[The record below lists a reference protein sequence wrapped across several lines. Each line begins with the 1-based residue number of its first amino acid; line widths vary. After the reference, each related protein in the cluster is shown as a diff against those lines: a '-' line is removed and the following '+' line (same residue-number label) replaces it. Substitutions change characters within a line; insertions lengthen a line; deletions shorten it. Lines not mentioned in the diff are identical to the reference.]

1 MVGLGKSCYVVV
13 GAVKNYTTREKKNMS
28 EVKKILYPSIIAI
41 CVACPVF
48 AVDIDTNGQINGSNA
63 MCRIGALGTDNTD
76 DGTPVK
82 FKARWEPNEY
92 TCVPGY
98 YLDHLTATCLP
109 CIVNNF
115 CDGGT
120 FIFDDTNDVG
130 LYSCS
135 DFSSGQFPYSD
146 ASASSTYLCYRTGAE
161 SCSKINKVNPDGVN
175 TVQYATSG
183 DSVSFRAYYPDDV
196 PFATSID
203 ACEITL
209 LTCKTGYA
217 KNPASNGAM
226 SNYIGQIGNISRA
239 NTKWRARNGSTTG
252 NNSSSTSIGYGNST
266 GMTNGTV
273 EYAWVDG
280 AKIHMRTSCN
290 NTRPEAENDTR
301 PNSTFNTSSTGSIC
315 WCNMDS
321 YTTNSGTTVS
331 TTDTV
336 WVSAL
341 KGESASECADW
352 CSYACFSR
360 FQGSSLNL
368 ENLLLGTYGQHMD
381 CEAVQYHCDPGYYL
395 PANST
400 TCTLCNTSGK
410 FCEGGDFLFRDV
422 DQGIGS
428 CPEAIVDATRVPVY
442 SAPGSYA
449 NGQCYITSTK
459 TCSSINP
466 YTGGHGTASYP
477 NVTNSNA
484 TVMTYYDGNSGSYGD
499 ITALNPVNACAMTL
513 SCDTGYTS
521 TTAGVLSNYVF
532 QNMFWVGNKNISYLE
547 VDGLTN
553 SVTQID
559 GGAITGLQN
568 GEYRLTWSD
577 NTSVHGFASCT
588 ANETDRIKYDCNCS
602 LDSYSLL
609 GGTTVSVSPAKMY
622 KENTY
627 EDSDTCRSK
636 CAFKCAV
643 EGIARNQ
650 DFRSNLFGDLG
661 AQPVCE
667 ASGITCNPGTYL
679 PANAS
684 VCQPCT
690 SGHWCGGGTFT
701 VGNTIQGLGDCPN
714 GYANSDIGAR
724 SDKQCYRTGSVAC
737 ATFNPRAGVT
747 NYAKET
753 GVTYASLTNATYRE
767 YNGSSAGQILDNI
780 GACAVTALN
789 CVTGYA
795 MNTPGVLSNYTLQS
809 MLWIYNTNIK
819 YLALDSS
826 TAGSSSGND
835 QGATTGMTPGDWEV
849 KWSDNT
855 KVNGNASCALN
866 SYNTYDCNC
875 NLTSYTITNGSP
887 VSVSPARTT
896 PVSDTYNT
904 LPICQTKCA
913 AECATQIS
921 QTAAFRTTLF
931 GTLGGQ
937 PYCDANTINLNW
949 YNQNTLIQAGYC
961 TYDGAVTFPSG
972 PFTRTGWHTNGWQI
986 RQ

>member
-1 MVGLGKSCYVVV
+1 MYK
-13 GAVKNYTTREKKNMS
+13 A
-28 EVKKILYPSIIAI
+28 KKILYPSIIAI

-48 AVDIDTNGQINGSNA
+48 AVDIDTNGLIDGSNA

-76 DGTPVK
+76 NGSPVK
-82 FKARWEPNEY
+82 FKARWEPNQY

-109 CIVNNF
+109 CTVNNF

-120 FIFDDTNDVG
+120 FTYDDTNDVG
-130 LYSCS
+130 IRSCS
-135 DFSSGQFPYSD
+135 EYTRNRYPYSD
-146 ASASSTYLCYRTGAE
+146 AMTADYNLCYLTGASSC
-161 SCSKINKVNPDGVN
+161 KQINKVNEDGVDR
-175 TVQYATSG
+175 VQYATSG
-183 DSVSFRAYYPDDV
+183 DSVPYRAYAGV
-196 PFATSID
+196 SGWWTTSIG
-203 ACEITL
+203 ACEITS

-226 SNYIGQIGNISRA
+226 SNYVGQSGNISRA
-239 NTKWRARNGSTTG
+239 NTKWRARNGSTT
-252 NNSSSTSIGYGNST
+252 NNYSSSTSIGYGDST

-273 EYAWVDG
+273 EYAWTDG

-290 NTRPEAENDTR
+290 DTRPNSSDDTR
-301 PNSTFNTSSTGSIC
+301 PNSTFNPSSTGSIC

-321 YTTNSGTTVS
+321 YTTRNGTTVS
-331 TTDTV
+331 VTDTV
-336 WVSAL
+336 WVNNYKA
-341 KGESASECADW
+341 ETASECADK
-352 CSYACFSR
+352 CSYECFSH
-360 FQGSSLNL
+360 FHNFFAFES
-368 ENLLLGTYGQHMD
+368 LLLGTYGQHMD

-410 FCEGGDFLFRDV
+410 FCKGGDFLFKGV

-428 CPEAIVDATRVPVY
+428 CPEAIINATRVPVY

-449 NGQCYITSTK
+449 AGQCYITSTEA
-459 TCSSINP
+459 CSTLNP

-484 TVMTYYDGNSGSYGD
+484 TVMTYYSEDLSTYD

-513 SCDTGYTS
+513 SCDTGYAS
-521 TTAGVLSNYVF
+521 TAAGILSNYVF
-532 QNMFWVGNKNISYLE
+532 QNMFWVGNKNISWI
-547 VDGLTN
+547 D
-553 SVTQID
+553 ID
-559 GGAITGLQN
+559 GENNSTLEKMGAITGLQN

-588 ANETDRIKYDCNCS
+588 ANETDPRQYDCNCS

-609 GGTTVSVSPAKMY
+609 GGNAVSVSPAKT
-622 KENTY
+622 K
-627 EDSDTCRSK
+627 SDYTFRDGQASCQSK
-636 CAFKCAV
+636 CGSYCASF
-643 EGIARNQ
+643 IASNQ
-650 DFRSNLFGDLG
+650 NFRSGLFGDLG
-661 AQPVCE
+661 AQPICE
-667 ASGITCNPGTYL
+667 QNAAVTVNCNPGTYL

-684 VCQPCT
+684 ICQPCT
-690 SGHWCGGGTFT
+690 SGHWCAGGTFT
-701 VGNTIQGLGDCPN
+701 VGTTNQGLSDCPN
-714 GYANSDIGAR
+714 DYANSDIGAR
-724 SDKQCYRTGSVAC
+724 GDKQCYRTGSVAC

-753 GVTYASLTNATYRE
+753 GATYANQNASYRE

-795 MNTPGVLSNYTLQS
+795 MNTPGALANYTLQS
-809 MLWIYNTNIK
+809 MLWVYNTNIK

-826 TAGSSSGND
+826 TGGSSSGND
-835 QGATTGMTPGDWEV
+835 QGATTGMTPGDWEI
-849 KWSDNT
+849 KWSNDT

-866 SYNTYDCNC
+866 ADNKYDCNC
-875 NLTSYTITNGSP
+875 NLTSYTITNGSA
-887 VSVSPARTT
+887 VSVSPARTV
-896 PVSDTYNT
+896 PVPDTYNT
-904 LPICQTKCA
+904 LPICQNKCA
-913 AECATQIS
+913 AECANQIS
-921 QTAAFRTTLF
+921 QKASFRTTLF

-949 YNQNTLIQAGYC
+949 YNQNTLIQAGSC

-972 PFTRTGWHTNGWQI
+972 PFTRTGWHTTGWQI

>member
-98 YLDHLTATCLP
+98 YLNHLTATCLP
-109 CIVNNF
+109 CIANYF
-115 CDGGT
+115 CNGGT
-120 FIFDDTNDVG
+120 FTYDETKDLG
-130 LYSCS
+130 LHSCS
-135 DFSSGQFPYSD
+135 ENTFGGFPYSD
-146 ASASSTYLCYRTGAE
+146 ASASSTSLCYRTGAD

-183 DSVSFRAYYPDDV
+183 DSVSFRAYNPDDV

-203 ACEITL
+203 ACEITS

-226 SNYIGQIGNISRA
+226 SNYVGQKGNISRT

-266 GMTNGTV
+266 GMTNGIV
-273 EYAWVDG
+273 EYAWIDG

-290 NTRPEAENDTR
+290 DTRVEGTGDTR
-301 PNSTFNTSSTGSIC
+301 PNSTFNSSSTGSIC

-336 WVSAL
+336 WVSAH
-341 KGESASECADW
+341 KGENASECADT
-352 CSYACFSR
+352 CSYACFSH
-360 FQGSSLNL
+360 FQDNL
-368 ENLLLGTYGQHMD
+368 DFENLLLGTYGQHMD

-410 FCEGGDFLFRDV
+410 FCEGGDFFFKAA
-422 DQGIGS
+422 DQGIES

-449 NGQCYITSTK
+449 EGQCYITSTK
-459 TCSSINP
+459 ACSTLNP

-477 NVTNSNA
+477 NATNSNA
-484 TVMTYYDGNSGSYGD
+484 TVMTYYDYNSDSYSGD
-499 ITALNPVNACAMTL
+499 ITVLTPVNACAITL

-521 TTAGVLSNYVF
+521 TAAGALSDYVF
-532 QNMFWVGNKNISYLE
+532 QDILKTDTNIQSLSVNGGISHGNP
-547 VDGLTN
+547 
-553 SVTQID
+553 
-559 GGAITGLQN
+559 TGFQN
-568 GEYRLTWSD
+568 GEYRVEWS
-577 NTSVHGFASCT
+577 NATSVHGFASCT
-588 ANETDRIKYDCNCS
+588 VNETDPSKYNCNCS

-609 GGTTVSVSPAKMY
+609 GGTTVSVSPVNSYVA
-622 KENTY
+622 EVGTLTNC
-627 EDSDTCRSK
+627 EVK
-636 CAFKCAV
+636 CDYRCTQN
-643 EGIARNQ
+643 IAHDQN
-650 DFRSNLFGDLG
+650 FRSGLFGDLG
-661 AQPVCE
+661 AQPICE
-667 ASGITCNPGTYL
+667 AAGITCNPGTYL

-684 VCQPCT
+684 ACQPCT

-701 VGNTIQGLGDCPN
+701 VSATNQGLDDCPS
-714 GYANSDIGAR
+714 GYANSDLGAR

-753 GVTYASLTNATYRE
+753 GATYASLTNATYRE
-767 YNGSSAGQILDNI
+767 YNGSSAGKILDNI

-866 SYNTYDCNC
+866 ADNKYDCNC
-875 NLTSYTITNGSP
+875 NLTSYTITNGSA
-887 VSVSPARTT
+887 VSVSPARTV

-904 LPICQTKCA
+904 LALCQTKCA
-913 AECATQIS
+913 AECARQIS

-949 YNQNTLIQAGYC
+949 YNQNTLIQAGSC